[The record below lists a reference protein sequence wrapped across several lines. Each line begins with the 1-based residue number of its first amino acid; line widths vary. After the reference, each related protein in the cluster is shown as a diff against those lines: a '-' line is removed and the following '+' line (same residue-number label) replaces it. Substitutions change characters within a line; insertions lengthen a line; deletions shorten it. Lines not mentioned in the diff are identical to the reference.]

1 MKPNQLRYSA
11 NLRVFLGILLAACF
25 LATSALADSL
35 FEGKFTLTNEV
46 HWGKAVLGPGA
57 YSLALDQPTRTIIIR
72 DASGKIVARES
83 ARPGDHPDN
92 DDSQLLI
99 TVQGNQR
106 AVSSV
111 RLAGLGEV
119 FQRAHPFQVSG
130 RAAEEARNR
139 EAIRVEVAKK

>member
-1 MKPNQLRYSA
+1 MKLNQLRYSA

-72 DASGKIVARES
+72 DCVRQDRRSRVCPTWRS
-83 ARPGDHPDN
+83 PDN

-99 TVQGNQR
+99 TVHGNQR